1 MGQKINLSVTITE
14 EKVSEDCQDSFWYD
28 GDVAHVNLLSGN
40 KLYLEATGEI
50 KLAFEVDGAFY
61 KGKKAVDIAR
71 DKGLNDEGLNNLSIQ
86 DLFVNN
92 NWFVVIKVDGHGDV
106 ISDDLTI
113 VHSYDEGI
121 KQLLELAHEEHNKEY
136 S

>member
-1 MGQKINLSVTITE
+1 MGQKINLTVTITE

-28 GDVAHVNLLSGN
+28 GDVAYVNLLSGN

-50 KLAFEVDGAFY
+50 KLAFEVDGASY

-71 DKGLNDEGLNNLSIQ
+71 DKGLNDEGLNDLSIQ
-86 DLFVNN
+86 DLFANN
-92 NWFVVIKVDGHGDV
+92 NWFVVIN
-106 ISDDLTI
+106 DDLTI

-121 KQLLELAHEEHNKEY
+121 KQLLELAHEEQNKEY